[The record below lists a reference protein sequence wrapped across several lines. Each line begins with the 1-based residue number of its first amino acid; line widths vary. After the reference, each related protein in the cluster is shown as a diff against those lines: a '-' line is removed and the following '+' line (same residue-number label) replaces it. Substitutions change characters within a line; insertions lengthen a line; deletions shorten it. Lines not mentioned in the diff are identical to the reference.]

1 MAAVEMAKQLRRA
14 SPKTVVSAGR
24 YARSAPSSLRAGYL
38 NKRGQSLNP
47 S

>member
-38 NKRGQSLNP
+38 NKRGRSLDP